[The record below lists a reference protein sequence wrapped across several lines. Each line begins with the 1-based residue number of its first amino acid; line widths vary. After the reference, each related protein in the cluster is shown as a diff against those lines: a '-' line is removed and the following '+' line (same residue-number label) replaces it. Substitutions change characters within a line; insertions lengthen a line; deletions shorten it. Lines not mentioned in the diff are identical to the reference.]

1 MMLRIFVILRM
12 IPMLEEARCI
22 LILMKI
28 NLEIENL
35 PFFSSNYIFQCLIN
49 FLKFMLHFFFVIGR
63 I

>member
-35 PFFSSNYIFQCLIN
+35 PFFSSNYIFQCLI
-49 FLKFMLHFFFVIGR
+49 K
-63 I
+63 